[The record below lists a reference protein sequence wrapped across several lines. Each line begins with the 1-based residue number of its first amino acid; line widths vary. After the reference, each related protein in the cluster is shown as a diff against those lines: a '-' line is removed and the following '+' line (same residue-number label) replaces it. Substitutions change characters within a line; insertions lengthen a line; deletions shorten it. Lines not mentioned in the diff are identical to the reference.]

1 MGTFQ
6 PTSGHVAPFTRTS
19 EVTRIHPQLSAHEL
33 NRCHLSDPRRV
44 QLRALFSASSL
55 ICVSAPSRIRAS
67 AMSRIRAHF
76 SADSASSS
84 ARRPSFSVQLSL
96 AISPQCLGALG
107 QPFVDHPAEFSRPA
121 SQPPCRVFSA
131 SVWTILPSFLGQR
144 LNHPAEFSRPA
155 SGPSCRDDCAMPLP
169 RTRPMPSTRAN
180 THTHSQ
186 CHPQS
191 RMPDRCHAS
200 SSSQPCPR
208 PDVPILTPVR
218 VIPRP
223 RPAEIRPFISHRSD
237 PFLHIGAPIT
247 RLAAPME
254 AALELA
260 RAKDTKERMA
270 GVEHLHQV
278 LEASRKT
285 LSSSEVTSLVD
296 VCLDLLK
303 DNNFR
308 VSQGALQ
315 SLASAAVL
323 SGEHLKLHFNALLP
337 AVVERLGNAKQP
349 VRDAARRLLL
359 TLMEVSSPTIIVE
372 RAGSYAWMHKSC
384 RVREEFA
391 RTVTSAI
398 GLFASTELPLQR
410 AILPPILQMLNDP
423 NHGVREAA
431 ISCIEVAKLVMYS
444 EVGPQFRDELQRHH
458 LPSMLLKDI
467 NARLE
472 KIEPKSRSTDGI
484 SNNYSAG
491 EVRSANLSSK
501 KSSPKAK
508 RSARQVS
515 LFGEQRLSLM
525 RMPRPIAETC
535 PSPVSDSDLEFS
547 SNPITDGD
555 ITEKP
560 VDPIKVYLEKELI
573 REFENIGSTLVP
585 EKDWSIRI
593 AAMQRVEALVIGVAS
608 SYVVSLLIKTVSL
621 LIKTVQL
628 IMHAIFYSVP
638 LGAADYSCFR
648 GLLKQLVSP
657 LNTQLSDRRSS
668 IIKQACHLLNFLSK
682 ELLGDFEA
690 CAEMFIPVLFKLVVI
705 TVLVI
710 AESADNCIKTM
721 LRNCKVGRALPHI
734 ADSAKYDKNAVL
746 RARCC
751 EYALLILEHWPDASE
766 VQRSAELYED
776 LIKCCVVDAMG
787 EVRSTARTLYRM
799 FARTW
804 PERSRHLLMS
814 LDPAIQKIINEE
826 DGGIHKRHSS
836 PSVRERSSHF
846 SLASQ
851 PSASS
856 HLPGYGTSAIVA
868 MDRSANLPSGM
879 SQSSGLLLP
888 QTKSVGGER
897 SLESVLHASKQK
909 VSAIENLLKGLD
921 VSEKGRSSS
930 LDLVQELT
938 RDAPSVMT
946 KGNNRNCGLV
956 LSDIITQIQASKDSA
971 KASYRSSVDHESF
984 SALNSYT
991 ARRASEKLQDRGLVE
1006 ENAELRDIRRFMNSH
1021 VDRQYLETP
1030 YKDAI
1035 RDSHN
1040 NHVPNFQRPLS
1051 RKNTAGRMS
1060 ASRRRSFDDSQLPL
1074 GDLSSYVDGPASL
1087 HDTLSEG
1094 LNSTSDWKARV
1105 AAFNYLRSL
1114 LQQGPRGIQDITQSF
1129 EKVMKL
1135 FFQHL
1140 DDPHHKVAQA
1150 ALSTLADLI
1159 PACRKPFESYVE
1171 RILPHVFSRLIDPKE
1186 LVRQPCSS
1194 TLEIV
1199 SKSYSIDSL
1208 LPALLRSLD
1217 EQRSPKA
1224 KLAIIEFAIGSF
1236 NKHQSNSEG
1245 AANIGILKLWLAKL
1259 TPLVHD
1265 KNTKLKDAA
1274 ISCIISMHTHFDSI
1288 AVLNFILSLS
1298 VEEQNYLIRGLKQR
1312 TPRIEVDLMNF
1323 VQSKKERQRS
1333 KSSYDPSDVIG
1344 TSSEEGYIGTSKKS
1358 NLFGR
1363 YSGGAV
1369 DTDSVRKWSS
1379 LQEPTYMTR
1388 SIGQLSDGT
1397 HDFYHGAETGSN
1409 IGISVSKEKDLKFG
1423 ALTTSKNDGLWTTPL
1438 ESKDS
1443 NSYIEHTST
1452 PHLDVN
1458 GLVGSD
1464 HLQIFLDAGADNGSS
1479 SDLGLNHL
1487 KLSALKINPTLETGP
1502 NIPQILHLICNGD
1515 DGSPANKRDAL
1526 QQLVEASVA
1535 NDQSIWSKY
1544 FNQIL
1549 TAVLEVLDDSESWT
1563 RELALSLILE
1573 MLKNQKNAMED
1584 SVEII
1589 IEKLLHVTKDDVA
1602 KVASEAE
1609 NCLNTILSQ
1618 YGPFRCLSVIVPLL
1632 VTEDE
1637 KTLVTC
1643 INCLT
1648 KLVGRLSQ
1656 EELMSQLPSFL
1667 PSLFDAFGNQ
1677 SADVRKTVVFCL
1689 VDIYIMLGKAF
1700 MPYLEGLNNTQ
1711 LRLVTIYANRISQAR
1726 TGTLR

>member
-1 MGTFQ
+1 
-6 PTSGHVAPFTRTS
+6 
-19 EVTRIHPQLSAHEL
+19 
-33 NRCHLSDPRRV
+33 
-44 QLRALFSASSL
+44 
-55 ICVSAPSRIRAS
+55 
-67 AMSRIRAHF
+67 
-76 SADSASSS
+76 
-84 ARRPSFSVQLSL
+84 
-96 AISPQCLGALG
+96 
-107 QPFVDHPAEFSRPA
+107 
-121 SQPPCRVFSA
+121 
-131 SVWTILPSFLGQR
+131 
-144 LNHPAEFSRPA
+144 
-155 SGPSCRDDCAMPLP
+155 
-169 RTRPMPSTRAN
+169 
-180 THTHSQ
+180 
-186 CHPQS
+186 
-191 RMPDRCHAS
+191 
-200 SSSQPCPR
+200 
-208 PDVPILTPVR
+208 
-218 VIPRP
+218 
-223 RPAEIRPFISHRSD
+223 
-237 PFLHIGAPIT
+237 
-247 RLAAPME
+247 ME

-285 LSSSEVTSLVD
+285 LSSSEVTSLVN

-323 SGEHLKLHFNALLP
+323 SGEHLKLHFNALFP
-337 AVVERLGNAKQP
+337 DVVERLGDAKQP

-372 RAGSYAWMHKSC
+372 RAGSYAWMHKSF

-431 ISCIEVAKLVMYS
+431 ISCIVVMYS

-458 LPSMLLKDI
+458 LPSLLLKDI

-472 KIEPKSRSTDGI
+472 KIEPRSRSTDGI

-501 KSSPKAK
+501 KNSPKAK
-508 RSARQVS
+508 RSTREVS
-515 LFGEQRLSLM
+515 VFG
-525 RMPRPIAETC
+525 A
-535 PSPVSDSDLEFS
+535 
-547 SNPITDGD
+547 DGD
-555 ITEKP
+555 ITERP
-560 VDPIKVYLEKELI
+560 VDPIKVYSEKELI

-608 SYVVSLLIKTVSL
+608 SYVVSLP
-621 LIKTVQL
+621 IKTVQL

-648 GLLKQLVSP
+648 GLLKQLVGP
-657 LNTQLSDRRSS
+657 LSTQLSDRRSS

-721 LRNCKVGRALPHI
+721 LRNCKVGRALPRI
-734 ADSAKYDKNAVL
+734 ADSAKNDKNAVL

-776 LIKCCVVDAMG
+776 LIKCCVADAMG

-799 FARTW
+799 FVRTW
-804 PERSRHLLMS
+804 PERSRRLFMS
-814 LDPAIQKIINEE
+814 LDPAIQRIINEE

-851 PSASS
+851 TSASS

-868 MDRSANLPSGM
+868 MDRSANLPSGT

-888 QTKSVGGER
+888 QTKPVGVER

-930 LDLVQELT
+930 LDLGVDPPSSRDPPFPLAVPAST
-938 RDAPSVMT
+938 SRANGLLVDAPSVMT
-946 KGNNRNCGLV
+946 KGNNLNSGLV

-991 ARRASEKLQDRGLVE
+991 ARRASEKVQDRGL
-1006 ENAELRDIRRFMNSH
+1006 

-1030 YKDAI
+1030 YKDAV

-1060 ASRRRSFDDSQLPL
+1060 ASRRSFDDSQLPL

-1087 HDTLSEG
+1087 NDALSEG

-1114 LQQGPRGIQDITQSF
+1114 LQQGPRGIQEITQSF

-1186 LVRQPCSS
+1186 LVRQPCST

-1208 LPALLRSLD
+1208 LPAFLRSLD

-1224 KLAIIEFAIGSF
+1224 KLAVIEFAIGSF

-1274 ISCIISMHTHFDSI
+1274 ISCIISMYTHFDSI

-1298 VEEQNYLIRGLKQR
+1298 VEEQNYLRRALKQR

-1344 TSSEEGYIGTSKKS
+1344 TSSEDGYIGTSKKS

-1363 YSGGAV
+1363 YSGGA
-1369 DTDSVRKWSS
+1369 TDSVTKWSS
-1379 LQEPTYMTR
+1379 LQDPTYMTR

-1397 HDFYHGAETGSN
+1397 QDFYPGAETGSN
-1409 IGISVSKEKDLKFG
+1409 IDISVSKAKDLKFG
-1423 ALTTSKNDGLWTTPL
+1423 ALTTSENDGLWTTPL

-1443 NSYIEHTST
+1443 NSNIEHTST

-1458 GLVGSD
+1458 GLVDSD
-1464 HLQIFLDAGADNGSS
+1464 HLLIALDAGADNGSS

-1487 KLSALKINPTLETGP
+1487 KVSALKINPTLETGP

-1515 DGSPANKRDAL
+1515 DGSPSANKRDAL

-1563 RELALSLILE
+1563 REHALSLILE

-1618 YGPFRCLSVIVPLL
+1618 YDSFRCLSVIVPLL

-1643 INCLT
+1643 INSLT

-1689 VDIYIMLGKAF
+1689 VDIYIILGKAF
-1700 MPYLEGLNNTQ
+1700 MPYLEGLNSTQ

-1726 TGTLR
+1726 TGTPVDASHS

>member
-1 MGTFQ
+1 
-6 PTSGHVAPFTRTS
+6 
-19 EVTRIHPQLSAHEL
+19 
-33 NRCHLSDPRRV
+33 
-44 QLRALFSASSL
+44 
-55 ICVSAPSRIRAS
+55 
-67 AMSRIRAHF
+67 
-76 SADSASSS
+76 
-84 ARRPSFSVQLSL
+84 
-96 AISPQCLGALG
+96 
-107 QPFVDHPAEFSRPA
+107 
-121 SQPPCRVFSA
+121 
-131 SVWTILPSFLGQR
+131 
-144 LNHPAEFSRPA
+144 
-155 SGPSCRDDCAMPLP
+155 
-169 RTRPMPSTRAN
+169 
-180 THTHSQ
+180 
-186 CHPQS
+186 
-191 RMPDRCHAS
+191 
-200 SSSQPCPR
+200 
-208 PDVPILTPVR
+208 
-218 VIPRP
+218 
-223 RPAEIRPFISHRSD
+223 
-237 PFLHIGAPIT
+237 
-247 RLAAPME
+247 ME

-285 LSSSEVTSLVD
+285 LSPSEVTSLVD

-308 VSQGALQ
+308 VTQGALQ

-337 AVVERLGNAKQP
+337 AVVERLGDAKQP

-372 RAGSYAWMHKSC
+372 RAGCYAWMHKSF

-410 AILPPILQMLNDP
+410 AILPSILQMLNDP

-431 ISCIEVAKLVMYS
+431 LSCIEVMYS

-467 NARLE
+467 NVRLE
-472 KIEPKSRSTDGI
+472 KIEPKSCSIDGN
-484 SNNYSAG
+484 SNNYSTG
-491 EVRSANLSSK
+491 EVRSASLSSK

-508 RSARQVS
+508 RSTREVS
-515 LFGEQRLSLM
+515 LFG
-525 RMPRPIAETC
+525 A
-535 PSPVSDSDLEFS
+535 
-547 SNPITDGD
+547 DGD

-560 VDPIKVYLEKELI
+560 VDPIKVYSEKELI

-585 EKDWSIRI
+585 EKDWSVRI
-593 AAMQRVEALVIGVAS
+593 AAMQRVEALVIG
-608 SYVVSLLIKTVSL
+608 
-621 LIKTVQL
+621 
-628 IMHAIFYSVP
+628 
-638 LGAADYSCFR
+638 GAADYPCFR
-648 GLLKQLVSP
+648 GLLKQLVGP
-657 LNTQLSDRRSS
+657 LSTQLADRRSS

-721 LRNCKVGRALPHI
+721 LRNCKVGRALPRI
-734 ADSAKYDKNAVL
+734 ADSAKNDKNAVL

-776 LIKCCVVDAMG
+776 LIKCCVSDAMG

-804 PERSRHLLMS
+804 PERSRRLLSS
-814 LDPAIQKIINEE
+814 LDPAIQRIINEE
-826 DGGIHKRHSS
+826 DGGIHKRHTS

-851 PSASS
+851 TSTS
-856 HLPGYGTSAIVA
+856 HLPGYGTSAIVS
-868 MDRSANLPSGM
+868 MDRNANLSSGT
-879 SQSSGLLLP
+879 SLSSGLLLP
-888 QTKSVGGER
+888 QAKPVGVER

-909 VSAIENLLKGLD
+909 VFAIENLLKGLD
-921 VSEKGRSSS
+921 VSEKSRSSS
-930 LDLVQELT
+930 LDLGVDPPSSRDPPFPLAVPASTSLT
-938 RDAPSVMT
+938 NALVVDAPSAMT
-946 KGNNRNCGLV
+946 KGNNRNGGLV

-971 KASYRSSVDHESF
+971 KASYRSSVDRESF
-984 SALNSYT
+984 PALNSYT

-1006 ENAELRDIRRFMNSH
+1006 ETEPRDIRRFMNSR
-1021 VDRQYLETP
+1021 VDRQYLETS
-1030 YKDAI
+1030 YKDAF
-1035 RDSHN
+1035 RDSHI
-1040 NHVPNFQRPLS
+1040 NHVPNFQRPLL
-1051 RKNTAGRMS
+1051 RKNTAGRTS
-1060 ASRRRSFDDSQLPL
+1060 ASRRRSFDDSLLPL

-1087 HDTLSEG
+1087 NDALSEG

-1105 AAFNYLRSL
+1105 AAFSYLRSL
-1114 LQQGPRGIQDITQSF
+1114 LQQGPRGIQEITQSF
-1129 EKVMKL
+1129 EKVMRL

-1186 LVRQPCSS
+1186 LVRQPCST

-1199 SKSYSIDSL
+1199 SKSYGIDSL

-1224 KLAIIEFAIGSF
+1224 KLAVIEFAIGSF
-1236 NKHQSNSEG
+1236 NKHPSNSEG

-1274 ISCIISMHTHFDSI
+1274 ISCIISMYTHFDSI

-1298 VEEQNYLIRGLKQR
+1298 VEEQNYLRRALKQR

-1323 VQSKKERQRS
+1323 VQSKKERLRS

-1344 TSSEEGYIGTSKKS
+1344 TSSEEGYIGISKKS
-1358 NLFGR
+1358 NVFGR
-1363 YSGGAV
+1363 YSAGAV
-1369 DTDSVRKWSS
+1369 DTDSIRKWNS
-1379 LQEPTYMTR
+1379 LQDPTYMTR

-1397 HDFYHGAETGSN
+1397 QDLYHGVETGPN
-1409 IGISVSKEKDLKFG
+1409 TDISVTKAKELKFG
-1423 ALTTSKNDGLWTTPL
+1423 ALTTSENDGLWTTL
-1438 ESKDS
+1438 ESKDNSS
-1443 NSYIEHTST
+1443 NMEHTSA

-1458 GLVGSD
+1458 GLNGLVDSD
-1464 HLQIFLDAGADNGSS
+1464 HLQIALDAGADNESS
-1479 SDLGLNHL
+1479 SDMGLNHI
-1487 KLSALKINPTLETGP
+1487 KLSDLQINPTLETGP
-1502 NIPQILHLICNGD
+1502 SIPQILHLICNGD
-1515 DGSPANKRDAL
+1515 DGSPDANKRDAL
-1526 QQLVEASVA
+1526 QQLVKASVA

-1602 KVASEAE
+1602 KVANEAE
-1609 NCLNTILSQ
+1609 NCLSTILSQ
-1618 YGPFRCLSVIVPLL
+1618 YDPFRCLSVIVPLL

-1700 MPYLEGLNNTQ
+1700 MPYLEGLNSTQ

-1726 TGTLR
+1726 TGAPVDASHS